1 MTDNSQPDET
11 GSASDLDQVQT
22 YRRLVLEYEALDE
35 QVDSLLAQHH
45 GATENM
51 PPSEYERYR
60 ELARQRDVVYHQMLA
75 LERQL
80 FPDDDASPET

>member
-11 GSASDLDQVQT
+11 GSAPDLDQVQT

-35 QVDSLLAQHH
+35 QVDALLAAHH

-51 PPSEYERYR
+51 SPNDYERYR
-60 ELARQRDVVYHQMLA
+60 ELARQRDSVYHQMLA
-75 LERQL
+75 LEQQL
-80 FPDDDASPET
+80 FPDEDSSEG